1 MYIRMLTQI
10 SFRSKQL
17 YLIPDRRKIRNEAV
31 NDAKD
36 SRRIQSGETK
46 VGKRDERRK
55 NESEEDRDEIESVG
69 TSPEEER
76 AKGLAGTIQ

>member
-1 MYIRMLTQI
+1 M
-10 SFRSKQL
+10 
-17 YLIPDRRKIRNEAV
+17 

-46 VGKRDERRK
+46 VGKRNERRK
-55 NESEEDRDEIESVG
+55 NELEEDRDEIESVG